1 MSGTKPIDER
11 VRDAA
16 EEYRDSEIEYQLIA
30 YLTRSNPVACG
41 SSQKVWFSDI
51 LLQDVFMVVN
61 DLRLVMSQAMLL
73 AELNTRGVIGKDE
86 GALYE
91 EVVAQIYAVDI
102 STFDSKNTKHMMLQ
116 VLRLYETRSILMG
129 CGDIIGSMKTFN
141 LSDAKQKLGVLSRPA
156 MLLDPENAGM
166 YLDDYE
172 ARVESLIQKKEDAD
186 SHENG
191 GVGIPTGVY
200 RFDRV
205 VGGMMK
211 KEFGVIAGITN
222 VGKTAAQIDFGLN
235 AWCQGY
241 DVMLVSGEMSKEALE
256 FRCDSY
262 LTQIAG
268 MKFRLAELA
277 DTDYAQW
284 SSTVAKYRATQSNML
299 YISAYPRR
307 FTVENIERDMLR
319 IQSETGRKVAVVC
332 CDYLNIMEPIHKS
345 RGSNWEEQADAVWD
359 FKGLVSQ
366 YDLVGWTAGQV
377 KDEAYAKE
385 LYDAQDL
392 KYARA
397 ISECAPVII
406 ALIRTEKDLIENR
419 MKLQVLKMRSA
430 PLPTRPI
437 VLSPNLDIMRIHQ
450 DNVVLKSLKGR
461 KPDTMDFKPITIAPR
476 PRKSLNGY

>member
-11 VRDAA
+11 VRDVA

-30 YLTRSNPVACG
+30 YLIRSNPVACG
-41 SSQKVWFSDI
+41 SSQKAWFSDI

-61 DLRLVMSQAMLL
+61 DLRMVMSKAMLL
-73 AELNTRGVIGKDE
+73 AELNTRGIIGKDE
-86 GALYE
+86 GELYE
-91 EVVAQIYAVDI
+91 EVVDQIFNVDI

-116 VLRLYETRSILMG
+116 VLRLYETRNILIG
-129 CGDIIGSMKTFN
+129 CGDIIGSMKSFD
-141 LSDAKQKLGVLSRPA
+141 LADAKQKLAVLGRPSA
-156 MLLDPENAGM
+156 LLDPENSGM

-172 ARVESLIQKKEDAD
+172 ARITSLVQRREEAD

-191 GVGIPTGVY
+191 EVGIPTGVY

-205 VGGMMK
+205 VGGMMR
-211 KEFGVIAGITN
+211 KEFGVIAGVTN

-235 AWCQGY
+235 AWCRGY
-241 DVMLVSGEMSKEALE
+241 DVLLVSGEMSKEALE

-262 LTQIAG
+262 LTQISG
-268 MKFRLAELA
+268 MKFRLATLV
-277 DTDYAQW
+277 DKDYAQW
-284 SSTVAKYRATQSNML
+284 DSTIAKYRATQSNML
-299 YISAYPRR
+299 YISAYTRR

-332 CDYLNIMEPIHKS
+332 CDYLNIMEPIHKG

-359 FKGLVSQ
+359 FKGLISQ
-366 YDLVGWTAGQV
+366 YDLVGWTASQV
-377 KDEAYAKE
+377 KDDAYAKE

-406 ALIRTEKDLIENR
+406 ALIRTEKDVIENR
-419 MKLQVLKMRSA
+419 MKLQVLKMRNA
-430 PLPTRPI
+430 PLPSRPI
-437 VLSPNLDIMRIHQ
+437 VLTPKLDIMRIHQ
-450 DNVVLKSLKGR
+450 DTTELKSLKGR
-461 KPDTMDFKPITIAPR
+461 KPDTLDSKKPAMAPR
-476 PRKSLNGY
+476 PRKTLHGH